1 MRYVS
6 PVFEARNKFA
16 GPVDSLL
23 TKPKRLAIL
32 HSSGGDEAN
41 RSRERDNDRSHPQDV
56 QPERL
61 SDFRAIFN
69 SCYDDAIQQLA
80 SANIKFV
87 SKLAVNELIRRG
99 L

>member
-1 MRYVS
+1 MTAATRKTFS
-6 PVFEARNKFA
+6 LSELATLRAQFA
-16 GPVDSLL
+16 GIN
-23 TKPKRLAIL
+23 T
-32 HSSGGDEAN
+32 
-41 RSRERDNDRSHPQDV
+41 V